1 MENKSLMYLIVAV
14 LAVIAAWLVRSR
26 MMGGSKQVISSAGT
40 LLVSSNGQ
48 PAESGY
54 LIDNNTTG
62 SSTIWTSDKI
72 SNMLG
77 NVGNVINDS
86 MYGNQTTF
94 SSNKLK
100 AEFDTINNKIIALN
114 QSNIDDSNTNTTSTW
129 SSEKI
134 KSMMNPRV
142 YFDVVMNQSMKI
154 TGNIVYDSFSTNS
167 PDSGMDLKTGIFS
180 CPQAGLYRF
189 TFTGLRY
196 YFVTSPVEARVRMIL
211 NDKPVATTASTNA
224 LIAPDMN
231 PRPSGGESLN
241 MNLMLTLNVNDKVW
255 CRIDLGG
262 IFDSESEHFTH
273 FTGELLQP
281 TTSSDRQ

>member
-1 MENKSLMYLIVAV
+1 MYLIVAV

-26 MMGGSKQVISSAGT
+26 MMGSQQVITSPGT
-40 LLVSSNGQ
+40 LLVSSNGE

-54 LIDNNTTG
+54 VVDNNTTG

-72 SNMLG
+72 NSMLG
-77 NVGNVINDS
+77 SVGNVINDS
-86 MYGNQTTF
+86 MFGNQTTF

-100 AEFDTINNKIIALN
+100 AEFDNINNKIIAM
-114 QSNIDDSNTNTTSTW
+114 SHIDDSNTSTTSTW

-134 KSMMNPRV
+134 LGMMNPRV
-142 YFDVVMNQSMKI
+142 YFDVVMNESMKI
-154 TGNIVYDSFSTNS
+154 AGNIVYDSFSANS
-167 PDSGMDLKTGIFS
+167 PDSGMDLTTGVFT

-224 LIAPDMN
+224 LVAPDTN

-241 MNLMLTLNVNDKVW
+241 MNLLLNLKVGDKIW

-262 IFDSESEHFTH
+262 IFDSQSEHLTH

-281 TTSSDRQ
+281 STISDRE

>member
-1 MENKSLMYLIVAV
+1 MYLIVAV

-40 LLVSSNGQ
+40 LLVSSNGE

-54 LIDNNTTG
+54 VVDNNTTG

-72 SNMLG
+72 NSMLG
-77 NVGNVINDS
+77 SVGNVINDS
-86 MYGNQTTF
+86 MFGNQTTF

-100 AEFDTINNKIIALN
+100 AEFDNINNKIIAM
-114 QSNIDDSNTNTTSTW
+114 SHIDDSNTSTTSTW

-134 KSMMNPRV
+134 LGMMNPRV
-142 YFDVVMNQSMKI
+142 YFDVVMNESMKI
-154 TGNIVYDSFSTNS
+154 AGNIVYDSFSANS
-167 PDSGMDLKTGIFS
+167 PDSGMDLTTGVFT

-224 LIAPDMN
+224 LVAPDTN

-241 MNLMLTLNVNDKVW
+241 MNLLLNLKVGDKIW

-262 IFDSESEHFTH
+262 IFDSQSEHLTH

-281 TTSSDRQ
+281 STISDRE

>member
-1 MENKSLMYLIVAV
+1 MYLIVAV

-40 LLVSSNGQ
+40 LLVSSNGE

-54 LIDNNTTG
+54 VIDNNTTG

-72 SNMLG
+72 NSMLG
-77 NVGNVINDS
+77 SVGNVINDS
-86 MYGNQTTF
+86 MFGNQTTF

-100 AEFDTINNKIIALN
+100 AEFDNINNKIIAMS
-114 QSNIDDSNTNTTSTW
+114 QIDDSNTSTTSTW

-134 KSMMNPRV
+134 LGMMNPKV
-142 YFDVVMNQSMKI
+142 YFDVVMNESMKI

-167 PDSGMDLKTGIFS
+167 PDSGMDLKTGVFT

-224 LIAPDMN
+224 LVAPDTN

-241 MNLMLTLNVNDKVW
+241 MNLLLNLKVGDKIW

-262 IFDSESEHFTH
+262 IFDSQSEHLTH

-281 TTSSDRQ
+281 STTPISDRE

>member
-26 MMGGSKQVISSAGT
+26 MMGSQQVITSPGT
-40 LLVSSNGQ
+40 LLVSSNGE

-54 LIDNNTTG
+54 VVDNNTTG

-72 SNMLG
+72 NSMLG
-77 NVGNVINDS
+77 SVGNVINDS
-86 MYGNQTTF
+86 MFGNQTTF

-100 AEFDTINNKIIALN
+100 AEFDNINNKIIAM
-114 QSNIDDSNTNTTSTW
+114 SHIDDSNTSTTSTW

-134 KSMMNPRV
+134 LGMMNPRV
-142 YFDVVMNQSMKI
+142 YFDVVMNESMKI
-154 TGNIVYDSFSTNS
+154 AGNIVYDSFSANS
-167 PDSGMDLKTGIFS
+167 PDSGMDLTTGVFT

-224 LIAPDMN
+224 LVAPDTN

-241 MNLMLTLNVNDKVW
+241 MNLLLNLKVGDKIW

-262 IFDSESEHFTH
+262 IFDSQSEHLTH

-281 TTSSDRQ
+281 STISDRE